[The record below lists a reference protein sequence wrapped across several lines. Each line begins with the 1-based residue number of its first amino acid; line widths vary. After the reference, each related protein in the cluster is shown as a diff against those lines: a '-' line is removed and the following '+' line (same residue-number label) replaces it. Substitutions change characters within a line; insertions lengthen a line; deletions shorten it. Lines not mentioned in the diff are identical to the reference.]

1 MVIRN
6 EKQTIMSTGINS
18 FFETVEQYIEQRN
31 AVQEVH
37 REDD

>member
-1 MVIRN
+1 
-6 EKQTIMSTGINS
+6 MSTGINS
-18 FFETVEQYIEQRN
+18 FFFETVEQYIEQRN